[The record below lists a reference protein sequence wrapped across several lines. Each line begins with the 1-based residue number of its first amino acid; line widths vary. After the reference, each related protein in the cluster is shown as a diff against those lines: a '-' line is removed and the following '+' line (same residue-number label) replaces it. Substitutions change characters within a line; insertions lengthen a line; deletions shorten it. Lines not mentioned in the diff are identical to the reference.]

1 MNDGGSGVRG
11 QGSGCARIAAAS
23 HAISSRSSRFTPHG
37 FKGFTL
43 LEVLMA
49 VAIMSGIVTVIYASF
64 STASGNVAQAE
75 AKRDHADLARTLVSK
90 LSNDITNAY
99 YNPSMSETIFYGK
112 QSTTAQDEKRY
123 DSISLTT
130 LTNWR
135 KPDSKESDLWEVG
148 YRFDEQPDKS
158 TRVMVRNEKRELSKD
173 QPPLEG
179 GTEYMI
185 TDMIKGFRLR
195 YYSGTTWADE
205 WDSRTRHSLPK
216 AVEIALELTDGSLYI
231 TRVEVGR

>member
-11 QGSGCARIAAAS
+11 QGSGCARIAAAP
-23 HAISSRSSRFTPHG
+23 HAISSRSSLLTSHG
-37 FKGFTL
+37 FTGFTL

-64 STASGNVAQAE
+64 STASSNVAQAE
-75 AKRDHADLARTLVSK
+75 ARRDHADLARTLVSK

-123 DSISLTT
+123 DSIFLTT

-148 YRFDEQPDKS
+148 YRFDEQPNKS
-158 TRVMVRNEKRELSKD
+158 TRVMVRREKREPGKD

-179 GTEYMI
+179 GTEYII
-185 TDMIKGFRLR
+185 TDLIKGFRLR
-195 YYSGTTWADE
+195 YSSGTTWADE
-205 WDSRTRHSLPK
+205 WDSRALHSLPK
-216 AVEIALELTDGSLYI
+216 AVEIALELTDGSVFI

>member
-1 MNDGGSGVRG
+1 MSSSVDGGRLQAEGG
-11 QGSGCARIAAAS
+11 KRIGEACS
-23 HAISSRSSRFTPHG
+23 TSSPHSSPLTPHG

-43 LEVLMA
+43 LEVLIA

-64 STASGNVAQAE
+64 STASSNVAQAE
-75 AKRDHADLARTLVSK
+75 ARRDHADLARTLMSK

-173 QPPLEG
+173 HPPLEG
-179 GTEYMI
+179 GTDFII
-185 TDMIKGFRLR
+185 TDLIKGFRLR
-195 YYSGTTWADE
+195 YSSGTTWADE
-205 WDSRTRHSLPK
+205 WDSRALHSLPK
-216 AVEIALELTDGSLYI
+216 AVEIALELTDGSVFI